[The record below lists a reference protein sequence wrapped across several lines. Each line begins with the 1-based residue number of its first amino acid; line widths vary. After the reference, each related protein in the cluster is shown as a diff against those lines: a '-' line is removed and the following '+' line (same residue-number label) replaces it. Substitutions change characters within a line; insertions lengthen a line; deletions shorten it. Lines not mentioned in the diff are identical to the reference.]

1 MVAKTE
7 TLGRGARLTLVAG
20 IHVAVAYA
28 IMASL
33 GVVKPVVFT
42 EPMSARVIDAP
53 AETQPLDPVVPEEP
67 QLTEP
72 TLTEPTPVEVPQI
85 PTEVEA
91 PPAPAAITTSP
102 SEPVETA
109 QMQVTN
115 RVEPVYPPASRRMG
129 EEGTGTFRVL
139 VDERGRP
146 TEVEVLQS
154 SGFARLDQ
162 AALDA
167 IKRWR
172 FKPAV
177 RDGQPVPS
185 WTRVSVKFQL
195 T

>member
-115 RVEPVYPPASRRMG
+115 RVEPVAWAKRVQERSAFSSTSEVAPRRLRFCRAVDLLASIRPLWTLSNAGASNPLYVTVSRFLPGPAC
-129 EEGTGTFRVL
+129 
-139 VDERGRP
+139 P
-146 TEVEVLQS
+146 
-154 SGFARLDQ
+154 
-162 AALDA
+162 
-167 IKRWR
+167 
-172 FKPAV
+172 
-177 RDGQPVPS
+177 
-185 WTRVSVKFQL
+185 
-195 T
+195 